1 MQTIYYQDNKKKYK
15 KEEGKLKLIDHK
27 KKYRQ
32 DMCKDNKQIKQRN
45 DERIPRR
52 VQENQIH

>member
-15 KEEGKLKLIDHK
+15 KEEGKLKLIDHQ

-52 VQENQIH
+52 LQENQIH